1 MNTRVTGFRYTNEA
15 VGGLVLVTVLMFVIA
30 LVQAGRIRE
39 WFNPGATIK
48 VILPAEG
55 LFGLTE
61 GATVEI
67 LGTKAGEV
75 RRIVLAPAQRMYAE
89 IYVRKAMLGF
99 LRHDSQAIIRKQFGV
114 AGASYLELT
123 RGGGEPLDQEYAVL
137 TATAERAPTDAMSD
151 LIAEIRKKVLPMID
165 DAQGALQALTSLAV
179 SLQDP
184 QGRVQQLLADLHA
197 ITGKLERGEGAVGR
211 LLSDDTMARDL
222 ETLLRQVNTA
232 VQRLE
237 PILSAVETTTRH
249 TAALAATLDTYTGGL
264 PQFNKR
270 MQALQTSL
278 QAVLT
283 DLSRT
288 TPELPRLTRNLA
300 NTTESL
306 PLLVV
311 QTEQSLD
318 NLDKLL
324 QQLRSHW
331 LLGGRRS
338 EAQQE
343 PSRRLSVLE
352 ITP

>member
-1 MNTRVTGFRYTNEA
+1 MNTRVVGFRYTNEA
-15 VGGLVLVTVLMFVIA
+15 VGALVLVAVLLFVIA
-30 LVQAGRIRE
+30 LVQAGRMRE
-39 WFNPGATIK
+39 WFDPGTTIR
-48 VILPAEG
+48 VILPAGG
-55 LFGLTE
+55 LFGLKV
-61 GATVEI
+61 GAPVEI

-75 RRIVLAPAQRMYAE
+75 RRIILDPAQSIHAE

-99 LRHDSQAIIRKQFGV
+99 VRRDSQAIIRKQFGV

-123 RGGGEPLDQEYAVL
+123 RGSGAALDWAYAVF
-137 TATAERAPTDAMSD
+137 TATAERPPTDAMGE
-151 LIAEIRKKVLPMID
+151 LIAEIRQNVVPIVD
-165 DAQGALQALTSLAV
+165 DARVALQVLTALVV

-184 QGRVQQLLADLHA
+184 QGRVQHLLTNLHA
-197 ITGKLERGEGAVGR
+197 ITEKIERGEGVVGR
-211 LLSDDTMARDL
+211 LLSDDTLVRGL
-222 ETLLRQVNTA
+222 ETLLHQLNA
-232 VQRLE
+232 DVQRLE
-237 PILSAVETTTRH
+237 PILSALDTTARH
-249 TAALAATLDTYTGGL
+249 AATVTATLDTYTGGL
-264 PQFNKR
+264 PQFSKR
-270 MQALQTSL
+270 LQALQASL

-300 NTTESL
+300 KTTESL

-324 QQLRSHW
+324 QQLRRHW
-331 LLGGRRS
+331 LLGGQRS

>member
-1 MNTRVTGFRYTNEA
+1 
-15 VGGLVLVTVLMFVIA
+15 
-30 LVQAGRIRE
+30 
-39 WFNPGATIK
+39 
-48 VILPAEG
+48 
-55 LFGLTE
+55 
-61 GATVEI
+61 
-67 LGTKAGEV
+67 
-75 RRIVLAPAQRMYAE
+75 
-89 IYVRKAMLGF
+89 
-99 LRHDSQAIIRKQFGV
+99 
-114 AGASYLELT
+114 
-123 RGGGEPLDQEYAVL
+123 
-137 TATAERAPTDAMSD
+137 MSD

-270 MQALQTSL
+270 MQAMLTSL
-278 QAVLT
+278 QAMLT